1 MRVLKSSYQ
10 LLGESTLQPIEEPI
24 EEAIVMIQVTAGGGR
39 EGEEQQHNAWEKKL
53 QGGLWFLA

>member
-10 LLGESTLQPIEEPI
+10 LLGESTLQPI

-39 EGEEQQHNAWEKKL
+39 EGEEQQHDAWEKKL
-53 QGGLWFLA
+53 QGGLLFLA